1 MSVPGPIFHSRSH
14 IEAGDLVILYM
25 ARDNLSAITV
35 QPGGSL
41 HNKYG
46 RYAHDDFIGKKF
58 GSKVHSPPPHSGYLH
73 LLRPTPELWT
83 LSLPHRTQ
91 ILYLP
96 DISYITMKLQVR
108 VGGKV
113 IEAGTGSGSM
123 THSLSRSVGPSGHV
137 MSFEYHKPRFETA
150 LEEFESH
157 GLRNVRLQHRN
168 VCKDGFGDAQGAE
181 AIFLDLPAP
190 WEAIPHAVKTL
201 RTDTVTRI
209 CCFSPCIEQVTR
221 TVTSLR
227 EHNFQEI
234 STQEV
239 LLRTHELVTFP
250 DNAQYLHS
258 ISSVVGSLKEQELRK
273 EERRIVQIKTARENN
288 RKAKGLEAEED
299 STADGETG
307 TKRKLEAATE
317 DAAPAVTESL
327 GAPDLSGFW
336 KEPVPLPS
344 SVITKPSTEM
354 KGHTS
359 YLTFAL
365 LYPESIRADIS
376 AQVAEEK
383 QRSASAGKGAEDKI
397 VESQYDEDDEM
408 NEALKGFIAKGNV
421 P

>member
-1 MSVPGPIFHSRSH
+1 MSVPRPMFHSRSH
-14 IEAGDLVILYM
+14 IEVGDVVILYM

-35 QPGGSL
+35 QPGEYL

-46 RYAHDDFIGKKF
+46 RYAHDAFIGQKF

-96 DISYITMKLQVR
+96 DISYITMRLQVR

-123 THSLSRSVGPSGHV
+123 THSLSRSVGPSGQV
-137 MSFEYHKPRFETA
+137 LSFEYHRPRFETA

-157 GLRNVRLQHRN
+157 DLRNVRLQHRN
-168 VCKDGFGDAQGAE
+168 VCKDGFGDAQGVE

-190 WEAIPHAVKTL
+190 WEAIPHAIKTL

-221 TVTSLR
+221 TVTCLR
-227 EHNFQEI
+227 EFNFQEI

-258 ISSVVGSLKEQELRK
+258 ISSVVGNLKEQELRK

-288 RKAKGLEAEED
+288 RKAKVDEA
-299 STADGETG
+299 GEG
-307 TKRKLEAATE
+307 TLAEGEATSKRKLEAVAE
-317 DAAPAVTESL
+317 DTSPAIAESL
-327 GAPDLSGFW
+327 EAPDLSGFW

-365 LYPESIRADIS
+365 LYPESIRADIA
-376 AQVAEEK
+376 AQVAKEK
-383 QRSASAGKGAEDKI
+383 GQSISAGVGAEKV

>member
-1 MSVPGPIFHSRSH
+1 MSVPRPMFHSRSH
-14 IEAGDLVILYM
+14 IEAGDVVILYM

-35 QPGGSL
+35 QPGEYL

-46 RYAHDDFIGKKF
+46 RYAHDAFIGQKF

-96 DISYITMKLQVR
+96 DISYITMRLQVR

-123 THSLSRSVGPSGHV
+123 THSLSRSVGPSGNV
-137 MSFEYHKPRFETA
+137 LSFEYHRPRFETA

-157 GLRNVRLQHRN
+157 DLRNVRLQHRN
-168 VCKDGFGDAQGAE
+168 VCKDGFGDAQGVE

-190 WEAIPHAVKTL
+190 WEAIPHAINSL

-221 TVTSLR
+221 TVTCLR
-227 EHNFQEI
+227 EFNFQEI

-258 ISSVVGSLKEQELRK
+258 ISSVVGNLKEQELRK

-288 RKAKGLEAEED
+288 RKAKVDQAGEGTLAEGEAT
-299 STADGETG
+299 S
-307 TKRKLEAATE
+307 KRKLEAVAE
-317 DAAPAVTESL
+317 DTSPAIAESL

-365 LYPESIRADIS
+365 LYPESIRADIA
-376 AQVAEEK
+376 AQVAKEK
-383 QRSASAGKGAEDKI
+383 GQSISAGVGAEKI